1 MTLRIS
7 SLTLALAALVLQTPA
22 QAFPHSQPNTI
33 VYAYP
38 QTQGYAQQPYAQQ
51 PTAYL
56 VRRHVVVSQPQ
67 PQPVYRPQ
75 TYYRPLPVVQPGYA
89 PHPGFAPPLVSRYGY
104 PVTDYPVPV
113 YPSRPAPILAG
124 GNGLGQQP
132 RTCQPVVPLVGAAL
146 GGTVG
151 AVMAHNSRSR
161 NRIWALPM
169 GAAVGGILGG
179 VASGC

>member
-38 QTQGYAQQPYAQQ
+38 HTQPYAQQ
-51 PTAYL
+51 PSAYL

-67 PQPVYRPQ
+67 PQPLYRPQ
-75 TYYRPLPVVQPGYA
+75 TDYRPLPVVQPGYA

-104 PVTDYPVPV
+104 PVTDYPTPV
-113 YPSRPAPILAG
+113 YPARPTPILAG
-124 GNGLGQQP
+124 GNGVVQHP
-132 RTCQPVVPLVGAAL
+132 RSCQPLVPLVGAAL

>member
-7 SLTLALAALVLQTPA
+7 SLTLALAALALQTPA

-38 QTQGYAQQPYAQQ
+38 HTQAYAQQPS
-51 PTAYL
+51 AYL

-67 PQPVYRPQ
+67 PQPL
-75 TYYRPLPVVQPGYA
+75 YRPLPVVQPGYA
-89 PHPGFAPPLVSRYGY
+89 PHPGFAPPLVSRYGSSI
-104 PVTDYPVPV
+104 TDYPVPV

-124 GNGLGQQP
+124 GNGLVQQP

>member
-1 MTLRIS
+1 
-7 SLTLALAALVLQTPA
+7 V
-22 QAFPHSQPNTI
+22 
-33 VYAYP
+33 
-38 QTQGYAQQPYAQQ
+38 GYLDA
-51 PTAYL
+51 
-56 VRRHVVVSQPQ
+56 
-67 PQPVYRPQ
+67 
-75 TYYRPLPVVQPGYA
+75 
-89 PHPGFAPPLVSRYGY
+89 
-104 PVTDYPVPV
+104 PVPV
-113 YPSRPAPILAG
+113 YSTLPAPILAG
-124 GNGLGQQP
+124 GNGVFQQP

>member
-38 QTQGYAQQPYAQQ
+38 HTQPYAPQ
-51 PTAYL
+51 PSAYL

-67 PQPVYRPQ
+67 PQPLYRPQ
-75 TYYRPLPVVQPGYA
+75 TDYRPLPVVQPGYA

-104 PVTDYPVPV
+104 PVTDYPTPV
-113 YPSRPAPILAG
+113 YPARPTPILAG
-124 GNGLGQQP
+124 GNGVVQQP
-132 RTCQPVVPLVGAAL
+132 RSCQPLVPLVGAAL

>member
-7 SLTLALAALVLQTPA
+7 LLPLALTALALPA
-22 QAFPHSQPNTI
+22 PALAFPSGQRNTI

-38 QTQGYAQQPYAQQ
+38 QAQQ

-56 VRRHVVVSQPQ
+56 VRRHVVVHQPQ
-67 PQPVYRPQ
+67 PQPQPQ
-75 TYYRPLPVVQPGYA
+75 YRPLPTVYPGYA
-89 PHPGFAPPLVSRYGY
+89 PRPGFRPPLVSHYGY
-104 PVTDYPVPV
+104 PVSHY
-113 YPSRPAPILAG
+113 PAPAHLGQPTTTLAG
-124 GNGLGQQP
+124 GNGLFTQP
-132 RTCQPVVPLVGAAL
+132 RACTPVVPLVGAAL

-151 AVMAHNSRSR
+151 AVMAHNSR
-161 NRIWALPM
+161 NRVWALPM

>member
-7 SLTLALAALVLQTPA
+7 SLTLALAALALQTPA
-22 QAFPHSQPNTI
+22 QAFPHWQPNTI
-33 VYAYP
+33 VYANP
-38 QTQGYAQQPYAQQ
+38 HTQGYAQQPYAQQ
-51 PTAYL
+51 PSAYL

-67 PQPVYRPQ
+67 PQPI
-75 TYYRPLPVVQPGYA
+75 YRPLPQ
-89 PHPGFAPPLVSRYGY
+89 VSPYGY
-104 PVTDYPVPV
+104 PVTDYPAPMYPV
-113 YPSRPAPILAG
+113 RPAPILAG
-124 GNGLGQQP
+124 GNGLVQQP

-151 AVMAHNSRSR
+151 AVIAHNSRSR

>member
-38 QTQGYAQQPYAQQ
+38 HTQPYAQQ
-51 PTAYL
+51 PSAYL

-67 PQPVYRPQ
+67 PQPLYRPQ
-75 TYYRPLPVVQPGYA
+75 TDYRPLPVVQPGYA

-104 PVTDYPVPV
+104 PVTDYPTPV
-113 YPSRPAPILAG
+113 YPARPTPILAG
-124 GNGLGQQP
+124 VNGVVQHP
-132 RTCQPVVPLVGAAL
+132 RSCQPLVPLVGAAL

>member
-7 SLTLALAALVLQTPA
+7 SLTLALAALALQTPA
-22 QAFPHSQPNTI
+22 QAFPHWQPNTI
-33 VYAYP
+33 LYANP
-38 QTQGYAQQPYAQQ
+38 HTQGYAQQPYAQQ
-51 PTAYL
+51 PSGYL
-56 VRRHVVVSQPQ
+56 VRRHVVVTQPQ
-67 PQPVYRPQ
+67 PI
-75 TYYRPLPVVQPGYA
+75 YRPLPVVQPGYA
-89 PHPGFAPPLVSRYGY
+89 PRPGYAPPLASPYGY
-104 PVTDYPVPV
+104 PVTDYPAPV
-113 YPSRPAPILAG
+113 YPARPAPILAG
-124 GNGLGQQP
+124 GNGLVQQP

-151 AVMAHNSRSR
+151 AVIAHNSRSR

>member
-7 SLTLALAALVLQTPA
+7 SLTLALAALALQTPA
-22 QAFPHSQPNTI
+22 QAFPHGQRNTI

-51 PTAYL
+51 PSAYL
-56 VRRHVVVSQPQ
+56 MRRHVVVTQPQ
-67 PQPVYRPQ
+67 HRPRPI
-75 TYYRPLPVVQPGYA
+75 YRPLPAVQTGYA
-89 PHPGFAPPLVSRYGY
+89 PHPGFPPQLVNRHGD

-124 GNGLGQQP
+124 GNGLVQQP
-132 RTCQPVVPLVGAAL
+132 RTCRPVVPLVGAAL

>member
-38 QTQGYAQQPYAQQ
+38 HTQPYAQQ
-51 PTAYL
+51 PSAYL
-56 VRRHVVVSQPQ
+56 VRRHVVVSQPL
-67 PQPVYRPQ
+67 PQPLYRPQ
-75 TYYRPLPVVQPGYA
+75 TDYRPLPVVQPGYA
-89 PHPGFAPPLVSRYGY
+89 PQPGFAPPLVSRYGY

-124 GNGLGQQP
+124 GNGVVQHP
-132 RTCQPVVPLVGAAL
+132 RSCQPLVPLVGAAL